1 MPHKAKLIDKVQS
14 MLKKILLAL
23 LFIFLLILLLLG
35 CILLFANTGPGRS
48 FISSRATVAL
58 DREVRYTGNLH
69 VTDLFPFTLR
79 LSGLDVANMQGG
91 RAGKMLELGTAE
103 VAISGTQLL
112 TGDMVFPRIL
122 LADSTVHLERT
133 ATAANWQFGEPEDK
147 DEEMDDGPEI
157 RRLDLQNAVVTYYD
171 QTQKIDIRLTGR
183 TEGEQVVAKG
193 EGTYLGQPFKLDMT
207 AGALLE
213 VRRDAPYPLDL
224 TLAVGHTLLHATG
237 TVQNPTDFEAL
248 DAMLRLKGADAAE
261 LFPLMGIAL
270 PPTPPYD
277 VKGKLRYDDG
287 VWSFNEFSGHMGK
300 SDLSG
305 SVKWDKSQDRPKLT
319 AEFVSQK
326 LDLVD
331 LGPLIGLA
339 PAEPESEEQERYAQQ
354 REESPYAIPDV
365 PLDISRLKAMDAN
378 VTFRGQ
384 QVISPNLPLDDF
396 LLKVTLDNSLLH
408 IDPVQFGTADGDVT
422 AHFTVNAREEP
433 AQIESD
439 FRFSRLSLARLTE
452 GVESALPM
460 TQESEG
466 LIGGTA
472 KLSGQGTSLKQMLS
486 TANGNIGVGME
497 GGLISNLLL
506 EIIGLDI
513 AQGIGFL
520 LSGDEVVP
528 IRCVIGDFAVENG
541 IMQARALVIDTKD
554 TNVQGGGTINLQTEA
569 MKLHL
574 NPLPKDATIATL
586 RTPLRVE
593 GTLRQPDFVLEKG
606 GLLAKGAGVAGLSVL
621 LTPLAGWLALMETG
635 LGKDS
640 NCTALIQQMQG
651 NLGET
656 PETDEVPVN
665 PTTPGDES
673 RQDATE

>member
-1 MPHKAKLIDKVQS
+1 
-14 MLKKILLAL
+14 MLKKILLAVL
-23 LFIFLLILLLLG
+23 SVFLLLLLLLG
-35 CILLFANTGPGRS
+35 AILLFANTDPGRS
-48 FISSRATVAL
+48 FLSARATDAL

-69 VTDLFPFTLR
+69 IIDLFPFTLR
-79 LSGLDVANMQGG
+79 LSGLEVANMQGG
-91 RAGKMLELGTAE
+91 RAEKMVELGMAE
-103 VAISGTQLL
+103 VAFSLTRLL

-122 LADSTVHLERT
+122 LADSTVNLERT
-133 ATAANWQFGEPEDK
+133 AKAANWQFGEEEDK
-147 DEEMDDGPEI
+147 DEEMDDGPDI
-157 RRLDLQNAVVTYYD
+157 RRLDLRNAAVTYYD
-171 QTQKIDIRLTGR
+171 QPQQIDIRLTGR
-183 TEGEQVVAKG
+183 TEGEQVVAQG

-213 VRRDAPYPLDL
+213 ARRDAAYPIDL
-224 TLAVGHTLLHATG
+224 TLAVGHTLLHAAG

-248 DAMLRLKGADAAE
+248 DAKLRLKGADAAE
-261 LFPLMGIAL
+261 LFPLLGVAL

-277 VKGKLRYDDG
+277 VEGKLRYDDD
-287 VWSFNEFSGHMGK
+287 VWSFAEFSGHMGK

-305 SVKWDKSQDRPKLT
+305 SVKWDTSEDRPKLT
-319 AEFVSQK
+319 GEFVSQK

-339 PAEPESEEQERYAQQ
+339 PAEPESEEQERYAAA

-365 PLDISRLKAMDAN
+365 LLDVSRLKTMDAD
-378 VTFRGQ
+378 VTFRGR
-384 QVISPNLPLDDF
+384 QVISPHLPLDDF
-396 LLKVTLDNSLLH
+396 LLKIRLDNSLLR

-422 AHFTVNAREEP
+422 ANMTVNAREEP

-460 TQESEG
+460 AEESEG

-472 KLSGQGTSLKQMLS
+472 KLSGQGASLKQMLS

-506 EIIGLDI
+506 EVIGLDI

-541 IMQARALVIDTKD
+541 IMQTRALVIDTED
-554 TNVQGGGTINLQTEA
+554 TNVEGSGTINLQTEE

-574 NPLPKDATIATL
+574 VPRPKDATIATL
-586 RTPLRVE
+586 RTPLRIE
-593 GTLRQPDFVLEKG
+593 GTLKQPDFILEKG

-656 PETDEVPVN
+656 SETDEVPVN
-665 PTTPGDES
+665 PTTPVDE
-673 RQDATE
+673 Q